1 MGAGASKAHGII
13 DGLSLLKGEWGPG
26 VLSAPSSPRRGLCRP
41 QRRAQKGLD
50 PQPGLG
56 ELARILSFLLVSR
69 SLGLRPSPLP
79 GPPRPLAWGQQGR
92 WEGIPT
98 LSLLQAGGCCAPWCY
113 SGRCSRHKL
122 LLCCD
127 VGFLRS
133 WGGVGP
139 WEQLPARLRHPQAS
153 PAPPGG
159 ARLCALGSSPLGV
172 GAPAPSVLGQ
182 SRALFLTLGLVAK
195 RFFMPPPREAER
207 PWPSPPAWRLSV

>member
-1 MGAGASKAHGII
+1 MPHGWDRKEVAGPLDLCWTLLLSVLVGQSLSGSCGLPPCPVLSSPTAQHGPAPGPPRTRLGGARLREKAGGGGGASKAHGII

-56 ELARILSFLLVSR
+56 ELARISSFVLVSR

-98 LSLLQAGGCCAPWCY
+98 LSLLQAGGCCAPRCY
-113 SGRCSRHKL
+113 SGRCSTDTS
-122 LLCCD
+122 CYF
-127 VGFLRS
+127 V
-133 WGGVGP
+133 V
-139 WEQLPARLRHPQAS
+139 
-153 PAPPGG
+153 
-159 ARLCALGSSPLGV
+159 
-172 GAPAPSVLGQ
+172 
-182 SRALFLTLGLVAK
+182 TLA
-195 RFFMPPPREAER
+195 F
-207 PWPSPPAWRLSV
+207 